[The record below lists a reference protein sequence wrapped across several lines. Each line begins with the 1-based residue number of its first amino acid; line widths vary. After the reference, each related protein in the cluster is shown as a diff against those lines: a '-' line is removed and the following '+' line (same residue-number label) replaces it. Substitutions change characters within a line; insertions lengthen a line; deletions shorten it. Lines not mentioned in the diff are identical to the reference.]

1 MRKDIKKILNPAL
14 VEKWNKNKDGS
25 LNGIVFNKGDLV
37 SRKGCAGRSLGIVLE
52 QDGVMVTVQWTKQ
65 PEELSEFRR
74 IVFVSG
80 LNLVSGVDK

>member
-14 VEKWNKNKDGS
+14 VEKWNKNKNGS
-25 LNGIVFNKGDLV
+25 LGGIVFSKGDLV

-65 PEELSEFRR
+65 PEELNEFKRV
-74 IVFVSG
+74 IFVSG